1 MPPKK
6 SVSNEDKSTKKEPK
20 VTKKRNSKKSNDDIL
35 KSTVN
40 NINDGLNDITLNTDV
55 SSTEPASIDVSST
68 DVLSTEPSSTNVSS
82 TDVLSTDVSSTDVSS
97 TEPASTEATSKD
109 VLSTEPTSTKVSS
122 TDISSTEPTSTE
134 PTSTE
139 AISTEAISTEHT
151 STEPTSAESTSTDV
165 SSADE
170 IITEKLDNSNKKRSY
185 KKSNSKGTIVEN
197 NISNLFQT
205 DDEEIENVSKKI
217 VKFFHEDNFTDNNNK
232 CTDYEIK
239 CKDNEKENIS
249 KTEVNDTINNI
260 INDLVLENSNVNKYV
275 LNENIINN
283 ILEDYP
289 VPENYTFTDLKNIFS
304 QFEEAVMLIQ
314 ILDGNI
320 KFIEKKGYE
329 TRNQSVIELLI
340 KANQYKRLPSI
351 SFLIFT
357 NDFIESEPLREHS
370 FLYTFCKNSTYNT
383 VLFPNFNFNHWVEA
397 NIGTYEVIYNF
408 FKNNQT
414 SWNSKKNTIFWS
426 GADTNTI
433 RNKMFLNTLNNPL
446 YEINLTNITKNRYP
460 ITNIIK
466 YKYLLNMNGHSYS
479 GRLNYLFLS
488 GSCVIQLKNKDPLK
502 SFEEFYYKH
511 FIPDID
517 YIEILYDD
525 YMPVEDILVRINN
538 KLSLLNCENIA
549 QNGYKKALE
558 IFNIN
563 NIYEYIYNT
572 LSINSSKYITTKN
585 SSLESTETKKLL
597 LNNLNQSIMY
607 IPSKNIYSNRINIE
621 DNSINFLLKGNDILV
636 TLINDFKNKFSI
648 YLFNNTITTLF
659 NGKVLVKT
667 NLYKDINKIN
677 YNIYNNINI
686 SLKYNSLTVKFNDNQ
701 VIQLPA
707 PLFNIINTEISS
719 STSCWIIY

>member
-20 VTKKRNSKKSNDDIL
+20 VTKKRNSKNSN
-35 KSTVN
+35 
-40 NINDGLNDITLNTDV
+40 DV
-55 SSTEPASIDVSST
+55 SSTELSST
-68 DVLSTEPSSTNVSS
+68 DTPSTNVSS
-82 TDVLSTDVSSTDVSS
+82 TEAPISVVSSDVSKSTDISSTEAPISVVSSDVSKSTDISSTDVSSVVVSSDEVSSVVVSSDEVSSTDVSS
-97 TEPASTEATSKD
+97 VVVSSDE
-109 VLSTEPTSTKVSS
+109 VSS
-122 TDISSTEPTSTE
+122 TD
-134 PTSTE
+134 
-139 AISTEAISTEHT
+139 
-151 STEPTSAESTSTDV
+151 V
-165 SSADE
+165 SRTDE
-170 IITEKLDNSNKKRSY
+170 IIIEKLDNNNKNVVNDNTKDNIKDNTKKRSY
-185 KKSNSKGTIVEN
+185 KKSNSKKTIVEN
-197 NISNLFQT
+197 NVSNLFQT

-217 VKFFHEDNFTDNNNK
+217 VKFFHEDNLTNDNNK
-232 CTDYEIK
+232 CTDHEIK
-239 CKDNEKENIS
+239 SNNDEKENIS

-370 FLYTFCKNSTYNT
+370 FLYTFCKNNTYNT

-397 NIGTYEVIYNF
+397 NIGNYEIIYNF
-408 FKNNQT
+408 FKNNQKD
-414 SWNSKKNTIFWS
+414 WNSKKNTIFWS

-511 FIPDID
+511 FIPDVD

-525 YMPVEDILVRINN
+525 DMPVEDILLSINN
-538 KLSLLNCENIA
+538 KLNVLNCEIIA
-549 QNGYKKALE
+549 QNGYKKAVE

-563 NIYEYIYNT
+563 NIYEYIYDT

-585 SSLESTETKKLL
+585 SSLETLLDTTEKKKISSNTLE
-597 LNNLNQSIMY
+597 QSIMY

-621 DNSINFLLKGNDILV
+621 DNSIHFLLKGNDILV
-636 TLINDFKNKFSI
+636 TLINDSKNKFTI
-648 YLFNNTITTLF
+648 YLFNNTITSLF
-659 NGKVLVKT
+659 NGKILLKT
-667 NLYKDINKIN
+667 TLYKDINKIN
-677 YNIYNNINI
+677 YKIYNSISI
-686 SLKYNSLTVKFNDNQ
+686 SLKNNNLTIKFNNNQ
-701 VIQLPA
+701 VMQLPT
-707 PLFNIINTEISS
+707 PLFNIVNTEISS
-719 STSCWIIY
+719 SNSCWIIY